1 MSLHVITLGSL
12 NVKFHVFMSRESV
25 KNISTMFS
33 WDTSRA
39 GKAKALVGLLAF
51 GYSYLSTDANF
62 KDGNTSVWIHVM
74 SLISRDFMS
83 ANQPSG
89 ESDLCLRYQERGE
102 RTVTN
107 LLCFDRLFHLLHLK
121 FNQCNGL
128 LEIELRIILWRS
140 CSMSN
145 SHCVLSEQW
154 LTSSLTSWVVI
165 VELFRRCS
173 WRTYRNYRLGHFRR
187 CARGL
192 LNVSRCPWVSVD
204 AQFSMKV
211 LLLVRRHSGR
221 TWHVDVDKS
230 STGRENFPS
239 AQCMWMLSS
248 HGTSLFR

>member
-89 ESDLCLRYQERGE
+89 ESDLCLRYQDVGKELSLICCALTGCSTFYIWNSISATDFLKLSFGSFYE
-102 RTVTN
+102 GLV
-107 LLCFDRLFHLLHLK
+107 LWVILFLFWVSNDWLRHSRH
-121 FNQCNGL
+121 
-128 LEIELRIILWRS
+128 ELS
-140 CSMSN
+140 
-145 SHCVLSEQW
+145 
-154 LTSSLTSWVVI
+154 
-165 VELFRRCS
+165 
-173 WRTYRNYRLGHFRR
+173 
-187 CARGL
+187 L
-192 LNVSRCPWVSVD
+192 LNCFGDAHDELIRTTDWDTSGGVFEGFLTFPVVLESVSMHS
-204 AQFSMKV
+204 
-211 LLLVRRHSGR
+211 LV
-221 TWHVDVDKS
+221 WK
-230 STGRENFPS
+230 
-239 AQCMWMLSS
+239 CCC
-248 HGTSLFR
+248 